1 MRRETKVEIDRAMT
15 QIARRRPGRSRLVYN
30 KVTRTIDVMD
40 RSGLVERK
48 VGTALHITDAEADF
62 I

>member
-1 MRRETKVEIDRAMT
+1 MKQETKVEIDRAMA
-15 QIARRRPGRSRLVYN
+15 QIAKRRPGRSRLVYN
-30 KVTRTIDVMD
+30 KVTRTIDVMS

-48 VGTALHITDAEADF
+48 VGVALYITDAEADF

>member
-1 MRRETKVEIDRAMT
+1 MGTSEEIKEAMT
-15 QIARRRPGRSRLVYN
+15 KIAQRRPGRSRLVYN
-30 KVTRTIDVMD
+30 EATRTIDIID

-48 VGTALHITDAEADF
+48 VGTALHITDAEADL